1 VRPARFL
8 AAAALCALLL
18 ATAGCDKLFTPPK
31 SPFHGVDVTGMEAGG
46 SLQLTDFNG
55 KPRSLADFRGKVVA
69 VAFGYTQ
76 CPDVCP
82 TTLSD
87 YATAM
92 KKLGDNASQVQLL
105 FVTVDPKRDTAEL
118 LREYVPAFD
127 PRFLGL
133 RGDAQATTRVMQDF
147 HIYAQ
152 ERPGKTPESYTVDHA
167 SQVFVFDRA
176 GKLRLMIP
184 AGTPPA
190 DIASDLQVL
199 LNS

>member
-1 VRPARFL
+1 VRPARLL
-8 AAAALCALLL
+8 ATAALCALLL
-18 ATAGCDKLFTPPK
+18 ATAGCDKLFAPPK
-31 SPFHGVDVTGMEAGG
+31 SPFHGVDVTGMDAGE
-46 SLQLTDFNG
+46 LRLTDFDG
-55 KPRSLADFRGKVVA
+55 KPRTLADFRGKVVA
-69 VAFGYTQ
+69 VMFGYTQ

-87 YATAM
+87 YASAM
-92 KKLGDNASQVQLL
+92 KKLGDNAAQVQVL
-105 FVTVDPKRDTAEL
+105 FVTVDPKRDTAQL

-133 RGDAQATTRVMQDF
+133 RGDAQATAKVTQDF

>member
-1 VRPARFL
+1 MSARRL
-8 AAAALCALLL
+8 RAAAALAALLL
-18 ATAGCDKLFTPPK
+18 ATAACDKLFAPPR

-46 SLQLTDFNG
+46 ELRLVDFNG

-69 VAFGYTQ
+69 VMFGYTQ

-87 YATAM
+87 YAAAM
-92 KKLGDNASQVQLL
+92 KKLGNDAAQVQVL

-133 RGDAQATTRVMQDF
+133 RGDAEAIARVTQDF
-147 HIYAQ
+147 HVYAQ
-152 ERPGKTPESYTVDHA
+152 ERPGRTPDSYTVDHA
-167 SQVFVFDRA
+167 SQVFVFDRS
-176 GKLRLMIP
+176 GRLRLMIP
-184 AGTPPA
+184 AATPPA
-190 DIASDLQVL
+190 DIASDLRVL
-199 LNS
+199 LDS

>member
-1 VRPARFL
+1 VRPARFP

-18 ATAGCDKLFTPPK
+18 ATAGCDKLFAPPK
-31 SPFHGVDVTGMEAGG
+31 SPFHGVDVTGMEAGE
-46 SLQLTDFNG
+46 LRLTDFNG
-55 KPRSLADFRGKVVA
+55 KPRTLADFRGKVVA
-69 VAFGYTQ
+69 VMFGYTQ

-87 YATAM
+87 YASAM
-92 KKLGDNASQVQLL
+92 KKLGADASQVQVL

-133 RGDAQATTRVMQDF
+133 RGDAQATARVTQDF

-184 AGTPPA
+184 AGTAPA
-190 DIASDLQVL
+190 DIASDLQIL